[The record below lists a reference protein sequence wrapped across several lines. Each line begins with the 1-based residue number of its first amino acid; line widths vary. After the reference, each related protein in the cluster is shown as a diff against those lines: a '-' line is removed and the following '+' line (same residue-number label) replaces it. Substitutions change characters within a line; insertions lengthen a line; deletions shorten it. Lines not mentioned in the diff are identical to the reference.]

1 MALRAFEIFKAT
13 AENQCNQCLLVIQSD
28 NAKEFVGKKWT
39 TFCQNGGIEHI
50 TSQPYAHIMNSY
62 VERVIRSIVNHAS
75 TMLWAAGVNENLW
88 ALACK
93 ASAYLLNRSPHSSL
107 QGKITP
113 YELWHGSKPHVG
125 HIRIWGYRAYA
136 VIPKEKRT
144 KFDSKSRNCILVGF
158 YDVDNLY
165 QLWDITAKQ
174 SIKCRDV
181 IFHEHVL
188 GHPEIAHDLIPVHR
202 LITRVDHPIV
212 EEDDVEEMYTIVL
225 DIKPPKWED
234 IPASHL
240 PLHELL
246 LDIPT
251 TYEQAINS
259 PQAPEWISACKSE
272 FESMLQNKVF
282 VRAQLPI
289 SETQAHTPLPSK
301 WLFVVKVKLDGS
313 IEKYKARIV
322 AGGHKQKEGIDF
334 HETYA
339 PVAKFGS
346 LRILLTMAALDD
358 LEGEQCD
365 IVTAFLYGE
374 LDEEVYMRS
383 PSGITPK
390 IGDLY
395 ISETGDQLQITENTP
410 PLYWHLLKSLYGLR
424 QSPRYFYKNVT
435 SKHRHY

>member
-1 MALRAFEIFKAT
+1 MFL
-13 AENQCNQCLLVIQSD
+13 C
-28 NAKEFVGKKWT
+28 
-39 TFCQNGGIEHI
+39 
-50 TSQPYAHIMNSY
+50 
-62 VERVIRSIVNHAS
+62 
-75 TMLWAAGVNENLW
+75 
-88 ALACK
+88 
-93 ASAYLLNRSPHSSL
+93 
-107 QGKITP
+107 
-113 YELWHGSKPHVG
+113 
-125 HIRIWGYRAYA
+125 
-136 VIPKEKRT
+136 
-144 KFDSKSRNCILVGF
+144 
-158 YDVDNLY
+158 
-165 QLWDITAKQ
+165 
-174 SIKCRDV
+174 
-181 IFHEHVL
+181 
-188 GHPEIAHDLIPVHR
+188 HDLIPVHR
-202 LITRVDHPIV
+202 LITGVDHPIE
-212 EEDDVEEMYTIVL
+212 EEDDVEEMYTIVS
-225 DIKPPKWED
+225 DIKPPEWED

-259 PQAPEWISACKSE
+259 PQASEWISACKSE

-282 VRAQLPI
+282 VWAQLPI

-301 WLFVVKVKLDGS
+301 WLFVVKVKLDGL

-346 LRILLTMAALDD
+346 LRILLTMVALDD

-374 LDEEVYMRS
+374 LDKEVYMHS
-383 PSGITPK
+383 PSGITSK

-435 SKHRHY
+435 SKHRHP